1 MSIKSINGES
11 IYNFFISGAQKLI
24 YSEKALNSIN
34 VFPVADGDTG
44 TNLALTM
51 KMIVENSKKDRNIHK
66 TLVSISNVA
75 IENAYGN
82 SGMIFAQYLNG
93 FAVGSRMKEQINLSE
108 FADIA
113 KIASDYAYESVASPK
128 EGTILSV
135 MRDWAV
141 HLKEKAQ
148 LIDFESVIDN
158 SVNHARDLVEQ
169 TKRKL
174 KVLMDNN
181 VVDAGAKGFLIFLE
195 GILEYVKKGKVS
207 DTYQVDNVDFRQH
220 RNIFKDTQ
228 VTKNRYCSQFYLST
242 EKTIGGIKEQLSDM
256 GDSLVVTGREN
267 RVQVHIHTD
276 RPDQVMQVLVDGN
289 TVLSQKIEDMKIASD
304 IIHRPKSKIGLI
316 TDSIAD
322 ISQDL
327 IDEHQISV
335 IPVNLICDSV
345 AYLDKLTMKPD
356 VFYEKLDTYEMNPT
370 SAQPSYNTIERTLL
384 RLSDQYE
391 SLIGVFVSK
400 KMSGTFSNAKKAANR
415 LAAQGKKISVVDS
428 KVNSV
433 AQGLLVLEAARLIES
448 GYAHEAIIEKLEQTI
463 AEARIMVS
471 LEDLSQM
478 IRGGRIPRLTGMIL
492 SRIKLQPVISI
503 DANGNGIVLKKTLKQ
518 KRAIESILAIVKN
531 DMKEAG
537 IKDYAVVYSDKIED
551 TYEFQK
557 RLEEVIGKPPAYIAP
572 ISPVVGLNAGKG
584 AFAVGYI
591 KEV

>member
-93 FAVGSRMKEQINLSE
+93 FAVGSRMKEQIDLSE

-169 TKRKL
+169 TKQKL

-448 GYAHEAIIEKLEQTI
+448 GYTHEAVLEKLGQTI